1 MHPSLHTSKKQDWV
15 TPDWLF
21 TKLDREFH
29 FGLDAAASDLNHK
42 CEKYFT
48 EADDGLKQ
56 KWGALCGVIPRITR
70 RSRNG

>member
-21 TKLDREFH
+21 NKLDREFH

-56 KWGALCGVIPRITR
+56 KWGGRCVV
-70 RSRNG
+70 

>member
-1 MHPSLHTSKKQDWV
+1 MHPSLHTSKKQDWI

-21 TKLDREFH
+21 NQLDREFH

-56 KWGALCGVIPRITR
+56 KWGGRCVV
-70 RSRNG
+70 